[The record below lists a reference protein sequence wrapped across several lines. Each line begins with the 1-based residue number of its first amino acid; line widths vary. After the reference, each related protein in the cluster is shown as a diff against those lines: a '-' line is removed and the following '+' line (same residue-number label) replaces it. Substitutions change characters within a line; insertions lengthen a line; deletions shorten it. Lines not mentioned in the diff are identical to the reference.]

1 MQSSYVN
8 QQYKQNPLKFLIQLM
23 DLGSFTTKLEKLDGA
38 MYILT
43 GIVTYRCLH
52 HHEKQKINA
61 AVLNLRSYDGPLF
74 GHLFGIIGQLSA
86 NPYWYC
92 WSLSDE
98 ELRQFFGVNNKAK
111 SALSYIGVD
120 VSGLITASGIA
131 GALLAVY
138 KGGIKAGL
146 TNTAAQASN
155 YSLTKDVATAGK
167 AGGNVAKSAAIAAAC
182 VTIFASVLLA
192 MTSTNAKN
200 AKRELML
207 RGLLNMDEV

>member
-1 MQSSYVN
+1 MQSSYVT
-8 QQYKQNPLKFLIQLM
+8 QQYKQNPLKFLIHMM
-23 DLGSFTTKLEKLDGA
+23 DLENFSQKLEKLDNS

-61 AVLNLRSYDGPLF
+61 AVMQLRSYDGPLF
-74 GHLFGIIGQLSA
+74 GHLFGLISLINA

-92 WSLSDE
+92 WSLTDDE
-98 ELRQFFGVNNKAK
+98 LTQFFSVNDEAK

-120 VSGLITASGIA
+120 ISGLITVSGIA
-131 GALLAVY
+131 GALLAVHKNGV
-138 KGGIKAGL
+138 KGGL
-146 TNTAAQASN
+146 TSTAAQASN
-155 YSLTKDVATAGK
+155 YALTKEVATTGK
-167 AGGNVAKSAAIAAAC
+167 ASGGLAKSAAIAAAC

-207 RGLLNMDEV
+207 RGLLNMDQI

>member
-1 MQSSYVN
+1 MI
-8 QQYKQNPLKFLIQLM
+8 KLM
-23 DLGSFTTKLEKLDGA
+23 DLEGFSTKLEKLDGA

-52 HHEKQKINA
+52 HHEKQRINA
-61 AVLNLRSYDGPLF
+61 AMLNLRNYDGPLF
-74 GHLFGIIGQLSA
+74 GHLYGLISLINA

-92 WSLSDE
+92 WSLSDD
-98 ELRQFFGVNNKAK
+98 ELRQFFNVNDSAK

-120 VSGLITASGIA
+120 VSGLITVSGIA

-138 KGGIKAGL
+138 KGGAKTGL
-146 TNTAAQASN
+146 ISTAAQAAN
-155 YSLTKDVATAGK
+155 YTLTKDVATAGK
-167 AGGNVAKSAAIAAAC
+167 AGSNIVKSAAVAAAC

-207 RGLLNMDEV
+207 RGLLNMDEI

>member
-1 MQSSYVN
+1 MQTSYVN
-8 QQYKQNPLKFLIQLM
+8 QQYKQNPLKFMIKLM
-23 DLGSFTTKLEKLDGA
+23 DLEGFSTKLEKLDGA

-52 HHEKQKINA
+52 HHEKQRINA

-74 GHLFGIIGQLSA
+74 GHLYGLISLINA

-92 WSLSDE
+92 WSLSDD
-98 ELRQFFGVNNKAK
+98 ELRQFFNVNDSAK

-120 VSGLITASGIA
+120 VSGLITVSGIA

-138 KGGIKAGL
+138 KGGAKTGL
-146 TNTAAQASN
+146 ISTAAQTTN
-155 YSLTKDVATAGK
+155 YTLTKDVATAGK
-167 AGGNVAKSAAIAAAC
+167 AGSNVAKSAAVAAAC

-207 RGLLNMDEV
+207 RGLLNMDEI